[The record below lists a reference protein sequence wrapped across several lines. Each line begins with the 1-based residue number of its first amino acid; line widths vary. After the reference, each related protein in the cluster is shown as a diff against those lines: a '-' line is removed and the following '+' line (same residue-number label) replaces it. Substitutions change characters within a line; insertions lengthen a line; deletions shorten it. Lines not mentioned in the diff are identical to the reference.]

1 MTFIVADNPTRGYAP
16 VVIGGDGR
24 APTPAEMVAMPVAAS
39 AAAEATRADDVVAAQ
54 AEARHVLD
62 LERDEARRAGRED
75 GLREGREAGLAAAR
89 AEIASG
95 VERERQAFADAV
107 KALNAPWSTLQDTIA
122 ETIVGAALKLA
133 KAIVPRLQTGDAEA
147 LKEVVDAVLQE
158 ALAVRGEGNVLRLYV
173 GSGNKTQV
181 AHWTREDK
189 VEVVVDPK
197 LGSADLRAEL
207 VRGDGDPVNRIDWDA
222 AVATRW
228 KAVEQ
233 ALGL

>member
-1 MTFIVADNPTRGYAP
+1 MTFVVADGPVRGCAP
-16 VVIGGDGR
+16 VVIGGDR
-24 APTPAEMVAMPVAAS
+24 RPVAPPVAIPEPMAAPGVEGETQTTGADAEQ
-39 AAAEATRADDVVAAQ
+39 AAAQ
-54 AEARHVLD
+54 HVLD

-75 GLREGREAGLAAAR
+75 GLREGREAGLAAAQ

-95 VERERQAFADAV
+95 VERERQAFVDAAT
-107 KALNAPWSTLQDTIA
+107 ALNAPWATFKDAIA
-122 ETIVGAALKLA
+122 ETITSAALALA
-133 KAIVPRLQTGDAEA
+133 KAIVPRLQTGNVES
-147 LKEVVDAVLQE
+147 LKGVVDDVLQE

-197 LGSADLRAEL
+197 LGPADLRAEL
-207 VRGDGDPVNRIDWDA
+207 IRGDGDPVNRIDWDA